1 MASEN
6 KPAMRFRY
14 AEIASSDIPKSV
26 GDNQAG
32 RVIKVAFSSETPVLR
47 KGDGIDHP
55 EGENYWELL
64 SHETGDADF
73 ALLQNRGAVL
83 DEHDPKYPIG
93 VIKSATLD
101 HDKKGRAEL
110 EMDDAG
116 LGCERCRQMT
126 SGMRP
131 HISVGYD
138 QTKLLETTKHT
149 DGLPLKRFAW
159 RAHEISSVSVPAD
172 SAVGVGRSKT
182 PVEDEGKNVDILSL
196 TEKLTSEQK
205 KRMRILLDPAAAD
218 GGTLTTAQSAEAVKL
233 ARADAQKNERTRI
246 KGIRAIADAF
256 KRDFPHPEAVK
267 KIDELTAAAESSEES
282 AGEFSVRVLTT
293 EASKFQR
300 ANIKVI
306 ADEELHDDIDQ
317 YSFARALRSCVEQ
330 DRVGATPEGL
340 EGEVHKELSKRS
352 KGDFTPQGFLMP
364 FNRKLRA
371 DRRDIRKNRA
381 AGDMQAAIF
390 GQGGALIPTELMLP
404 LIELLRNKMVTERL
418 GMKTISGLEG
428 MITWPR
434 HVAACTPYFVPETF
448 LLNVSNPLIDQLA
461 ASPHRVGVTGAY
473 SKQLILQSAL
483 DVENWMRD
491 DQLKTLAV
499 MIDQVSLLGTGANNQ
514 PVGIFQTPGIGAV
527 NFAGAVTYQKVVN
540 FKTQLALGNA
550 AVADMAFVTT
560 PLVEEKWR
568 TTPKIGTTFP
578 IFIWEDGSWGDE
590 TADGRVIGLRATAT
604 NQILNDRVGFGNFA
618 DAKKL
623 IWGGLDIVVNP
634 YTRSKEAVVEITT
647 NSWMDVMVDHQQSF
661 AYSVDAG
668 DQ

>member
-1 MASEN
+1 M
-6 KPAMRFRY
+6 KFRY
-14 AEIASSDIPKSV
+14 AEIATSDMPKSV
-26 GDNQAG
+26 GGDEQTS
-32 RVIKVAFSSETPVLR
+32 RVVKVAFSSETPVLR
-47 KGDGIDHP
+47 TGDGVDHAD
-55 EGENYWELL
+55 GENYWEVL
-64 SHETGDADF
+64 SHESGDADL

-83 DEHDPKYPIG
+83 DEHDPKFPIG
-93 VIKSATLD
+93 VIKSASIEA
-101 HDKKGRAEL
+101 DKKGRAEL
-110 EMDDAG
+110 EMDEDG
-116 LGCERCRQMT
+116 LGCERCRQMR
-126 SGMRP
+126 SNMRP

-138 QTKLLETTKHT
+138 QTKLLATGKHT
-149 DGLPLKRFAW
+149 DGKPLKRFAW
-159 RAHEISSVSVPAD
+159 RAHEISSVAVPAD
-172 SAVGVGRSKT
+172 AAAGVGRNK
-182 PVEDEGKNVDILSL
+182 PAVEPETKNVDILSL
-196 TEKLTSEQK
+196 TEKLTPEQK
-205 KRMRILLDPAAAD
+205 NRMRILLDPAAAD
-218 GGTLTTAQSAEAVKL
+218 GGTITAEKSAEAVKL

-246 KGIRAIADAF
+246 KGIRSIADAF
-256 KRDFPHPEAVK
+256 KRDFPHPDAIK
-267 KIDELTAAAESSEES
+267 KIDELTAAAESGEES

-306 ADEELHDDIDQ
+306 ADEELHDDISE
-317 YSFARALRSCVEQ
+317 YSFARAMRSAVEKNE
-330 DRVGATPEGL
+330 VGASPDGL
-340 EGEVHKELSKRS
+340 EGEVHKELQKRS

-371 DRRDIRKNRA
+371 DRRDLRKNRA
-381 AGDMQAAIF
+381 VGDMTVGVF
-390 GQGGALIPTELMLP
+390 GQGGALVPTELMLP
-404 LIELLRNKMVTERL
+404 LIQLLRNKMVTERL
-418 GMKTISGLEG
+418 GMRTISGLEG

-448 LLNVSNPLIDQLA
+448 LLNVSNPLLDQLA

-473 SKQLILQSAL
+473 SKQLILQSAI

-499 MIDQVSLLGTGANNQ
+499 LLDQVSMLGTGANNQ
-514 PVGIFQTPGIGAV
+514 PIGIFNTPGIGAV
-527 NFAGAVTYQKVVN
+527 NFGGVVTYQKVVN
-540 FKTQLALGNA
+540 FKTQLALANA